1 MIGTDDDRR
10 PDEGDEESRNES
22 RKGPQEHGRGSGD
35 HGRGHRP
42 HGRHQRGMFIG
53 FGDGPGIHVE
63 GPEGLRMFA
72 TKLREGLGHRANV
85 VMVRVNEEVLEK
97 LEDLVEA
104 GIFKSQSES
113 AAFLIQEGI
122 KTQDA
127 LFQKITDHTKRIRE
141 LRQELKDLV
150 NREPTKAE

>member
-1 MIGTDDDRR
+1 MAGIDDERDSKDDGE
-10 PDEGDEESRNES
+10 PAAESGKHAENSGR
-22 RKGPQEHGRGSGD
+22 HGRGCGPRSR
-35 HGRGHRP
+35 HG
-42 HGRHQRGMFIG
+42 HGVFFG
-53 FGDGPGIHVE
+53 FGDGPGFHVE

-85 VMVRVNEEVLEK
+85 VMVRVNEEVLQK

-122 KTQDA
+122 KAQEA
-127 LFQKITDHTKRIRE
+127 LFQKISEHTKRIRE

-150 NREPTKAE
+150 NRESAKDD